1 MFRLLR
7 YEVPVRWNEVCVALL
22 KPNTLRL
29 TAAVIM
35 DIGVLALAIILNY

>member
-1 MFRLLR
+1 M
-7 YEVPVRWNEVCVALL
+7 WVALL

-35 DIGVLALAIILNY
+35 DIGVLALAIILNYKILVALRSLRSMM